1 MRIERIYKGAQYR
14 PLTETYTIPTTF
26 YGSLGSAPRDSD
38 AVLKWTEKLL
48 DDLAWTPK
56 AGAR

>member
-14 PLTETYTIPTTF
+14 PLTHTYMIPTPFEGT
-26 YGSLGSAPRDSD
+26 LGSGPMSSD
-38 AVLKWTEKLL
+38 DVIKWTEQLL

-56 AGAR
+56 PRT